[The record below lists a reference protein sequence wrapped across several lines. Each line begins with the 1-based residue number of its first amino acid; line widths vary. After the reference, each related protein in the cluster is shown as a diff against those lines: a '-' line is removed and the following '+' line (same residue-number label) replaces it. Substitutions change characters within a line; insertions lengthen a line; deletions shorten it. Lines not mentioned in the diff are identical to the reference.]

1 MDRIQSVLTATDF
14 SDSAGKAIERA
25 GMLAAELGARLAVA
39 NIISRGT
46 LNALHDLM
54 SPDSSD
60 NLEDALVND
69 ALDKLHAISN
79 DIKQRHN
86 VDAQVSVSAGSVLKQ
101 IDRLASSI
109 DANLLVMGA
118 HGSGFVRDLL
128 LGSTTDRVLRKT
140 GRPMLVVRKAPVGS
154 YARVLVPVDFSER
167 SAAAIN
173 LARLVAPQAELIL
186 MHSFEVPYEG
196 QLRMAGVEEARVE
209 ELRQTSKREA
219 IKRLDQL
226 VDDLALPKDH
236 VHRLLVQGQASSAI
250 VEQAASHDCD
260 LIAMGKQGLRM
271 IEELVLGS
279 VTRQVL
285 AHAPCDV
292 LVADRS
298 SHELKDH

>member
-14 SDSAGKAIERA
+14 SDSAGRAIERA
-25 GMLAAELGARLAVA
+25 ALLAAESGARLMVT

-60 NLEDALVND
+60 NLEDALVKD
-69 ALDKLHAISN
+69 ALDKLHALSD
-79 DIKQRHN
+79 DIKQRHK
-86 VDAQVSVSAGSVLKQ
+86 VQTEVSVSAGSVLRQ
-101 IDRLASSI
+101 IDSAASSI
-109 DANLLVMGA
+109 DASMLVMGA
-118 HGSGFVRDLL
+118 HGAGFVKDLL
-128 LGSTTDRVLRKT
+128 VGSTTDRVLRKT
-140 GRPMLVVRKAPVGS
+140 ARPILVVRKAPAGA
-154 YARVLVPVDFSER
+154 YARVLIPVDFSKR
-167 SAAAIN
+167 SGAAIK

-186 MHSFEVPYEG
+186 LHAFEVPYEG
-196 QLRMAGVEEARVE
+196 QLRMAGVEEGKVE
-209 ELRQTSKREA
+209 ELRQSAKREA
-219 IKRLDQL
+219 LKRLDEL
-226 VDDLALPKDH
+226 VDELGLPKDH

-292 LVADRS
+292 LVADRN
-298 SHELKDH
+298 KR